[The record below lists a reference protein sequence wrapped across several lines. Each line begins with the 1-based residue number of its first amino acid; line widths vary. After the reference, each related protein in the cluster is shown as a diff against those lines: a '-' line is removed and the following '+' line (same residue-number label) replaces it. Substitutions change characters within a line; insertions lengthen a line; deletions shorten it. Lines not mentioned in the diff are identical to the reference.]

1 MGEWIE
7 RLVRKFAAFKA
18 DAEQLVV
25 VLDEVSAPMQSRAT
39 FLAQPDRSAALSI
52 RARSPLRRLPA
63 LSHSPPLPRL
73 QCLPERGGSV
83 AAGGG

>member
-39 FLAQPDRSAALSI
+39 FLAHPIAALSI
-52 RARSPLRRLPA
+52 CAHSPGAPCAVR
-63 LSHSPPLPRL
+63 PPLP
-73 QCLPERGGSV
+73 SS
-83 AAGGG
+83 A

>member
-39 FLAQPDRSAALSI
+39 FLAQPDRSPLHLCAQP
-52 RARSPLRRLPA
+52 RSSLRCPPA
-63 LSHSPPLPRL
+63 VAK
-73 QCLPERGGSV
+73 QCLSA
-83 AAGGG
+83 AAGGW

>member
-39 FLAQPDRSAALSI
+39 FLAQPDRSPLHPCAQP
-52 RARSPLRRLPA
+52 RSSLRCPPA
-63 LSHSPPLPRL
+63 VAK
-73 QCLPERGGSV
+73 QCLSA
-83 AAGGG
+83 AAGGW